1 MPRAKEVRK
10 KLHVLYEYGVV
21 VDNDPMSDSVS
32 NGVQF
37 QISHNPVRNVQ
48 DFEAG
53 TPGERYLDFKELRY
67 LLTLLANEKY
77 VLLPDVHALIEQGFY
92 TCGQRPFELCHLQK
106 IRFIP
111 EQNKIILAKEF
122 SKTGIETAIFLCD
135 KAKKNL
141 YEQATRHPES
151 DFLFLNVNY

>member
-77 VLLPDVHALIEQGFY
+77 VLLPDVHALIEQGS
-92 TCGQRPFELCHLQK
+92 
-106 IRFIP
+106 IRAVSVHSSYVTYKKLGLSR
-111 EQNKIILAKEF
+111 NKIKSF
-122 SKTGIETAIFLCD
+122 
-135 KAKKNL
+135 
-141 YEQATRHPES
+141 
-151 DFLFLNVNY
+151 